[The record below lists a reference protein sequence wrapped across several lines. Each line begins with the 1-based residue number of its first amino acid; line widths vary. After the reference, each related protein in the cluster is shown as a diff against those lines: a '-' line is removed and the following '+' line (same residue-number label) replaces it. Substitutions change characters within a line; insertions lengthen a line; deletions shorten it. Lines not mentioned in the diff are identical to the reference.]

1 MIISGLQKTT
11 LIDYP
16 GKIAAIVFTR
26 GCNFRCHYCHNPELV
41 DPDIYYPEIKQ
52 EEVLDFLEKRRNV
65 LEGVVIT
72 GGEPLIHSDIREF
85 IKKIKELDYA
95 VKLDSNGSN
104 PVLLQ
109 ELIDDN
115 LIDYIAMDIKH
126 LPQRYHEITPS
137 DPNIEKIKQS
147 IEIIKNSGLPYEFRT
162 TVLPKHFQKNDFIAI
177 GKLLKGVK
185 IYYLQQ
191 FRPLKTLDQAY
202 QQEKSFSQIEL
213 EAFQRILEKYIDKC
227 EIRGII

>member
-26 GCNFRCHYCHNPELV
+26 GCNFRCGYCHNPELV
-41 DPDIYYPEIKQ
+41 DPEIYYPEIKQ
-52 EEVLDFLEKRRNV
+52 EEIIDFLEKRRNV

-72 GGEPLIHSDIREF
+72 GGEPLIHSDIKEF

-104 PVLLQ
+104 PSLLQ
-109 ELIDDN
+109 ELIDDH

-177 GKLLKGVK
+177 GKLLKGAK
-185 IYYLQQ
+185 MYYLQQ

>member
-16 GKIAAIVFTR
+16 GKIAAIIFTR
-26 GCNFRCHYCHNPELV
+26 GCNFRCGYCHNPELV
-41 DPDIYYPEIKQ
+41 DPEIYYPEIKS
-52 EEVLDFLEKRRNV
+52 EEIFDFLEKRRNV

-72 GGEPLIHSDIREF
+72 GGEPLIHSDIKDF

-109 ELIDDN
+109 ELINDN

-126 LPQRYHEITPS
+126 LPQRYSEVTPS
-137 DPNIEKIKQS
+137 DPDIEKIKQS
-147 IEIIKNSGLPYEFRT
+147 INIIKNSGLPYEFRT
-162 TVLPKHFQKNDFIAI
+162 TVLPKYFQKDDFIAI
-177 GKLLKGVK
+177 GELLKGAK

-191 FRPLKTLDQAY
+191 FRPIKTLDKDY

-213 EAFQRILEKYIDKC
+213 EAFKRILEKYIDKC